1 MDVARVP
8 GIGKSAGSVQCK
20 MEMFTWTQALIGPSR
35 LTVDVSH
42 SNLDEIQLKILC
54 EVVICHWCY
63 SDNFGEDCV
72 GGYCRRL
79 GDMRVICTEGWWWS
93 SIQSM

>member
-1 MDVARVP
+1 MDTGLDRT
-8 GIGKSAGSVQCK
+8 I
-20 MEMFTWTQALIGPSR
+20 IRR